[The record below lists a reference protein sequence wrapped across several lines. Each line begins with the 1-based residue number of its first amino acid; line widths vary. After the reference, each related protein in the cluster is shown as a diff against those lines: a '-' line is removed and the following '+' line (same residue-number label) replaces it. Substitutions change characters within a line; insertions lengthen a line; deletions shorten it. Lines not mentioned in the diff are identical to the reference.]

1 MVILLA
7 GERAK
12 GETARAVQACNDWLR
27 LGPGRSLPRLAAEYA
42 KVPQHAPTRSLVTLK
57 AWSKRHGWA
66 RRAEEYDAA
75 LEAEKTRHAEG
86 IMRSGLGLPHERVLK
101 LKLLAEYL
109 ESEIQH
115 ERPPAEEDDVPGAE
129 LGAAVRPAGGG
140 EPLRDRVWVRDVKQ
154 VGGGEDAQ
162 IVEIRRF
169 NAALIEQYRGV
180 LDDLARETGGRNP
193 RLHVAVGG
201 GDLADL
207 LRQMREAL
215 PAAEADGGEAGPEA

>member
-1 MVILLA
+1 MLLA
-7 GERAK
+7 GERAR
-12 GETARAVQACNDWLR
+12 GESARAVQACNDWLR

-42 KVPQHAPTRSLVTLK
+42 KMPANAPTRSLITLK

-75 LEAEKTRHAEG
+75 LEAEKTRYAEG
-86 IMRSGLGLPHERVLK
+86 VMRSGLGLAHERVLR
-101 LKLLAEYL
+101 LKRLAETL
-109 ESEIQH
+109 EKLIYEQ
-115 ERPPAEEDDVPGAE
+115 DDEGR
-129 LGAAVRPAGGG
+129 LRGLW
-140 EPLRDRVWVRDVKQ
+140 LRDAKVI
-154 VGGGEDAQ
+154 GAGEDAERVD
-162 IVEIRRF
+162 VERF
-169 NAALIEQYRGV
+169 NAALVEQFRAV

-201 GDLADL
+201 SDLADL